1 MIKDPMG
8 TLDERVYSVLSAV
21 NPNTMTNYP
30 PQVFAGGKI
39 DLPITVYTVEATTA
53 GVRVR
58 NETRVR
64 CTVSV
69 DTFGRNRKQAGETAA
84 DVRRVMLGVLPT
96 CDMDRYYDSP
106 QAGIVRRSQR
116 FTGYMDLCTGI
127 VYAN

>member
-1 MIKDPMG
+1 MMIDPMG
-8 TLDERVYSVLSAV
+8 AMDKRVYDVLSTV
-21 NPNTMTNYP
+21 NPNTTTVYP
-30 PQVFAGGKI
+30 TQVFTGGQI
-39 DLPITVYTVEATTA
+39 DLPITVYTVEVTTDA
-53 GVRVR
+53 VRAR

-69 DTFGRNRKQAGETAA
+69 DTFGRSRAQTGETAA
-84 DVRRVMLGVLPT
+84 DVRRAMLGVLPT

-116 FTGYMDLCTGI
+116 YVGYMDLYTGI